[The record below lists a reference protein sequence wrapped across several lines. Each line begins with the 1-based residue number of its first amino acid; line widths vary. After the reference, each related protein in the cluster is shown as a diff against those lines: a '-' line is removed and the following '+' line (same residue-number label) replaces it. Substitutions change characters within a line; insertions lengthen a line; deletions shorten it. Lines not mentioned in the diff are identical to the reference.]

1 MPSILELF
9 QSQPLPSQGGK
20 TAEDAYA
27 IQNSKDIS
35 INVADP
41 LVNSTG
47 ILLAKGARKLLGIKG
62 SESLLEAET
71 TGIRIIRNGAAPI
84 IYGSE
89 FDRITLKTTSTLEA
103 MRASTV
109 GELSDL
115 GSIGSKVKNV
125 SDSVKSALGI
135 SVPIT
140 PSYVVGQLTTNPEV
154 TRQIQQTQGRMEDL
168 EIIKSS
174 ATGLPATK
182 FLGQLGGLVEGGNL
196 KTAARALAGNTLRL
210 GKDKLREK
218 LYGSGERGDAKDL
231 PPGVEGGV
239 FFDNL
244 LSTSTTPFEP
254 GSEKWLLPNINYGSQ
269 ASLALLPP
277 SSEPEN
283 GVFNRLGL
291 TYSNLQNIYPKGES
305 GQRNDLS
312 DKQIIS
318 LGYDPNDVDTK
329 LHPSLYRLT
338 PRELIKEYNIEG
350 NYQPPSN
357 GLSNSLIFTK
367 PADAENEEDS
377 LIIKES
383 IKNRNGKV
391 ELFIDREKFSS
402 NPDRAPK
409 FSQKITRRDYNTSE
423 FIENKYSF
431 NSYSDDVNLKGVYS
445 GTDAALDEKDFITLK
460 MKSIALGKSINFR
473 STITSLTETFSPS
486 WEPSRFIGNP
496 FSFYTYD
503 SIERTVSFNFTVF
516 SLSAKEHKVMW
527 DKLNFL
533 QSLVYPQGYYS
544 TTAVKAPLVELTL
557 GSMYSRKVSF
567 IESLSFTTPDTSPW
581 QTADTQDYVT
591 SVDSGTGVRRI
602 SATPENMRDYKL
614 PHIVEVTIGFKFL
627 ESRSTTQGRKFYSFN
642 PQTN

>member
-27 IQNSKDIS
+27 IQNSKDVS

-47 ILLAKGARKLLGIKG
+47 ILLAKGARKLLGIRG

-71 TGIRIIRNGAAPI
+71 TGIRIIRNGAAPV

-89 FDRITLKTTSTLEA
+89 IDRLTLRTTTTLEE
-103 MRASTV
+103 MRASNADISFTPT
-109 GELSDL
+109 SAL
-115 GSIGSKVKNV
+115 GSRIQSAA
-125 SDSVKSALGI
+125 DSVKSALGA

-140 PSYVVGQLTTNPEV
+140 PSYVASQLMTNDDIV
-154 TRQIQQTQGRMEDL
+154 ASRTQLRNIDLQT
-168 EIIKSS
+168 IKSS
-174 ATGLPATK
+174 ATGLPASK
-182 FLGQLGGLVEGGNL
+182 FLGELGGLLEGGNL
-196 KTAARALAGNTLRL
+196 KTIARTLAGNTLRL

-218 LYGSGERGDAKDL
+218 LFGEGTQ
-231 PPGVEGGV
+231 
-239 FFDNL
+239 NL
-244 LSTSTTPFEP
+244 
-254 GSEKWLLPNINYGSQ
+254 Q
-269 ASLALLPP
+269 LPP
-277 SSEPEN
+277 SYEDGVPILPNSTTTFEDGSARWLSPSVQYGSNSQALNPDSEPKD
-283 GVFNRLGL
+283 GVIFKGGS
-291 TYSNLQNIYPKGES
+291 TYSNLNNINPSGDP
-305 GQRNDLS
+305 GQRYDLS
-312 DKQIIS
+312 DKQKIS
-318 LGYDPNDVDTK
+318 LGYNPNDNQTK
-329 LHPSLYRLT
+329 LTPSLYNLL
-338 PRELIKEYNIEG
+338 PRELIKEYDIAG
-350 NYQPPSN
+350 DYIPPSN
-357 GLSNSLIFTK
+357 NLSSGITFISTRDV
-367 PADAENEEDS
+367 PNEEDS
-377 LIIKES
+377 LIIQEANKPE
-383 IKNRNGKV
+383 NTFGKV

-409 FSQKITRRDYNTSE
+409 FSQKVTRRDYSTSE

-445 GTDAALDEKDFITLK
+445 GTDTALDEKDFITLK
-460 MKSIALGKSINFR
+460 MKSIVLGKSINFR

-567 IESLSFTTPDTSPW
+567 IESLTFTTPDTSPW

-602 SATPENMRDYKL
+602 STTPENMRDYKL
-614 PHIVEVTIGFKFL
+614 PHIVEVGIGFKFL
-627 ESRSTTQGRKFYSFN
+627 ESRSTTQGRKLYSFN